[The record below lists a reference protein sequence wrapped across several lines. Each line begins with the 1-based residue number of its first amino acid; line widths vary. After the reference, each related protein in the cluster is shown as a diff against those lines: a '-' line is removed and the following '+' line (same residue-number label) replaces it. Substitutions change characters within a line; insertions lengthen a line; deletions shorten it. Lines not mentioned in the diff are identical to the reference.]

1 MGGGSDSGPPP
12 TPDAGAPP
20 PGPDTQPPQ
29 VTITSPANNA
39 VVPAS
44 TTIVVQATDTHGV
57 DYIELLID
65 TQVVASKNVAP
76 YEFSIALEPGTHVVT
91 AVAYDK
97 AKNKGQASVTVTV
110 QGTSPNPPPN
120 SGDGGPSNPP
130 TTPPPVGGGGLFGAE
145 CHEAKDCK
153 SALCVYDTAIDT
165 NYCSERCGEQDNSCP
180 GGGVCLE
187 GSDGSM
193 LCGLSQPQ
201 GPQNPQAPSGAAS
214 GTGGCSLDASPA
226 VPGSAPIPFALTLLI
241 LVCVRA
247 GGGTR
252 RSRGR
257 KP

>member
-91 AVAYDK
+91 ALAYDK

-110 QGTSPNPPPN
+110 QGTGPNPPPS
-120 SGDGGPSNPP
+120 SGDGGPS
-130 TTPPPVGGGGLFGAE
+130 PPVGGCGLFGAE
-145 CHEAKDCK
+145 CHEASDCK
-153 SALCVYDTAIDT
+153 SALCVYDTAVDT
-165 NYCSERCGEQDNSCP
+165 NYCSERCGEQDSCP

-187 GSDGSM
+187 GSDGSR
-193 LCGLSQPQ
+193 LCGLYQE

-214 GTGGCSLDASPA
+214 GIGGCSLDASPA
-226 VPGSAPIPFALTLLI
+226 VPGSTPITPILLALFALLM
-241 LVCVRA
+241 
-247 GGGTR
+247 R
-252 RSRGR
+252 RRR
-257 KP
+257 